1 MEKKLDAMEAKIE
14 ALLAE
19 AEQNQQTA
27 DQMKTEGSGV
37 GEGDKKET

>member
-27 DQMKTEGSGV
+27 DSMKAEGSGV
-37 GEGDKKET
+37 GGEDKKQ